1 MLPRF
6 TNAITAKRTV
16 NPAAIHQSRPDQA
29 RRSFPTL
36 CSFHKILFPS
46 SSRHLFFHS
55 PSFVLMRSVPLL
67 LHPARLSIQESDIF
81 HVIFQHKKQ
90 FHIHR
95 FPHPVLQK
103 HQHQRIKFIS
113 RTALSEALSGD
124 IPRPEYASSRNREKN
139 SNFLNLSI
147 PRRALKCSI
156 HELPTKRINT
166 ASQIKSIRF
175 FPVKEQ
181 IIPGSDSRYK
191 DTGIPTLI
199 PGFRFP
205 GQNI

>member
-1 MLPRF
+1 MPSQQRELSILLPY
-6 TNAITAKRTV
+6 TSHGRT
-16 NPAAIHQSRPDQA
+16 RA

-103 HQHQRIKFIS
+103 TSASADKIHLPDCTVRSALRWYPAPRVCQFPQPWEEFQFFWIFLFQGAPWS
-113 RTALSEALSGD
+113 ALSTNY
-124 IPRPEYASSRNREKN
+124 PRKE
-139 SNFLNLSI
+139 SI
-147 PRRALKCSI
+147 PPAR
-156 HELPTKRINT
+156 
-166 ASQIKSIRF
+166 
-175 FPVKEQ
+175 
-181 IIPGSDSRYK
+181 
-191 DTGIPTLI
+191 
-199 PGFRFP
+199 
-205 GQNI
+205 